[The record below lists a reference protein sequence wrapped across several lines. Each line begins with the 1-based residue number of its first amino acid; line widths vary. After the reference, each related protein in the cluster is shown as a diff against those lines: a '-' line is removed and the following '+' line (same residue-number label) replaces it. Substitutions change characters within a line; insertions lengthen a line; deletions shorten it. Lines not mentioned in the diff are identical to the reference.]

1 MTDKIKEAP
10 KSMSEEGRNREMSDK
25 ELDKVTG
32 GDHGGGGRRISSFN
46 MADWD
51 YDPTTGRFTRRT

>member
-1 MTDKIKEAP
+1 MTDKTREAP
-10 KSMSEEGRNREMSDK
+10 EAVSEEGRNREMSDK

-32 GDHGGGGRRISSFN
+32 GDHGGGGRRISSFDL
-46 MADWD
+46 ADWD

>member
-1 MTDKIKEAP
+1 MTDKTREAP
-10 KSMSEEGRNREMSDK
+10 EAVSEEGRNREMSDK

-46 MADWD
+46 LDDWN
-51 YDPTTGRFTRRT
+51 YDSTTGQFTRRT